1 MASRS
6 FRWTEVAAA
15 IRADVDAGRYGA
27 KGTLPSEASLSE
39 EHDASRVTI
48 RRALESLRVEGLV
61 DSRQGFGWFVAAEP
75 VRQSLEAL
83 DTLDHQLEAAG
94 RGSERIV
101 RSFRWVPTP
110 TPVAASLAGPE
121 VLEVQRLNLA
131 DGEPFAL
138 VTVWVEAGAA
148 GELSR
153 SDVEGQSFQELLR
166 DRIASAT
173 QTIGA
178 EVADDAAAAAL
189 EIPVGAALLRIRRI
203 TQSGSGEAVFVSE
216 HLYPAHRTEFLV
228 ELSAIDEPAT
238 KRGLRL
244 IRSS

>member
-1 MASRS
+1 MASRT
-6 FRWTEVAAA
+6 FRWAEVAEA
-15 IRADVDAGRYGA
+15 IRADIDAGRYGA

-39 EHDASRVTI
+39 QHAASRVTV
-48 RRALESLRVEGLV
+48 RRALESLRSDGLV

-75 VRQSLEAL
+75 VRQSLDAL

-94 RGSERIV
+94 RGSERRV
-101 RSFRWVPTP
+101 LSFKWVDTP
-110 TPVAASLAGPE
+110 VPVAASVAGDE
-121 VLEVQRLNLA
+121 VLEVQRINLA

-138 VTVWVEAGAA
+138 VTVWVEANAA

-153 SDVEGQSFQELLR
+153 SDVEHHSFQELLR
-166 DRIASAT
+166 ERITSAT

-178 EVADDAAAAAL
+178 EVADESAAEAL
-189 EIPVGAALLRIRRI
+189 DIPVGAALLRIRRV
-203 TQSGSGEAVFVSE
+203 TLSADREAVFVSK

-228 ELSAIDEPAT
+228 ELSAVDSVRGE
-238 KRGLRL
+238 RGLRL